1 MSDFSDLED
10 MMRAVSS
17 CFHHRTYQ
25 ELYKKK
31 TEKDGYLQDRSR
43 RGEADANP
51 V

>member
-10 MMRAVSS
+10 MMRAVNS
-17 CFHHRTYQ
+17 CYHHRTYQ
-25 ELYKKK
+25 ELYKR